1 MSPGRCVASRQY
13 PPAASTRCTTSS
25 TNNTRIT
32 LFIIWK
38 AANFRHIIKA
48 IYRCSTL
55 PSPVQ
60 SNASDCKARAAL
72 DTYLHFPFKIIHE
85 RRYSAICALCAL
97 SRPYSLNNIST
108 LCRAPNIH
116 HPSVYTLS
124 YSMKLIKTIW
134 SKKSGPS
141 VSWVI
146 CWLHMSFLWCYFSHC
161 LLRYSALISSTC
173 IGSCLQ

>member
-1 MSPGRCVASRQY
+1 MTFQNCSIKLIKTSIFFITLIILHHLIVDIWNILPSTHCALENSCWSVDIKELCCQYCVSPGRCVASRQY

-38 AANFRHIIKA
+38 AANFRHFIKT
-48 IYRCSTL
+48 IYCCSTL

-85 RRYSAICALCAL
+85 LRCSVICALCAL
-97 SRPYSLNNIST
+97 SRPCSL
-108 LCRAPNIH
+108 
-116 HPSVYTLS
+116 
-124 YSMKLIKTIW
+124 
-134 SKKSGPS
+134 
-141 VSWVI
+141 
-146 CWLHMSFLWCYFSHC
+146 
-161 LLRYSALISSTC
+161 
-173 IGSCLQ
+173 